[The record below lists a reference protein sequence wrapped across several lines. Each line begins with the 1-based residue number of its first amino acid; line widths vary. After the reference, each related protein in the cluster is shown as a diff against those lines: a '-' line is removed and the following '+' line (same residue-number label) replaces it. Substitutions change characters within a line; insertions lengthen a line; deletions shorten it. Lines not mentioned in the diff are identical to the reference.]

1 MKAAVIYG
9 KKDVRIEEVQE
20 PKVSPGKV
28 KVKVAWAGICG
39 SDLHAYHHGL
49 GVAYEEHPISKRKV
63 PLILGHEFAGV
74 VTEVGEGVTNVS
86 VGDKV
91 AVEPNLYCGQCTYC
105 RRGDYHICSVSN
117 AGFLG
122 LADDGG
128 FAEYVVA
135 DAKHFH
141 KLPEKMSLEEGALVE
156 PTAVCYHAVKY
167 SGLKVGDTVAIFGAG
182 PIGQLL
188 LLCANAAGASKT
200 FVVDLSEE
208 RLAKAKELG
217 ATEVINP
224 AKENVEEK
232 IFAMTAEGVDVA
244 FEAAGAQPTFTSSLN
259 VLKKKGML
267 MVVAGYAGEVTM
279 DPNALLFKEATI
291 RFSLA
296 YANEFP
302 TVIELIAEG
311 KLDVKR
317 VVTKKILLD
326 DLVKDGLELLSV
338 DKSQSK
344 ILVKPSES

>member
-9 KKDVRIEEVQE
+9 RKDVRIEEVAE
-20 PKVSPGKV
+20 PKVSKGKV
-28 KVKVAWAGICG
+28 KIKVAWAGICG

-91 AVEPNLYCGQCTYC
+91 AVEPNLYCGECTYC
-105 RRGDYHICSVSN
+105 KRGDYHICSLSN

-156 PTAVCYHAVKY
+156 PTAVCYHAVKK
-167 SGLKVGDTVAIFGAG
+167 SGLTVGDTVAIFGAG

-188 LLCANAAGASKT
+188 LLCANAAGAAKT
-200 FVVDLSEE
+200 FVIDVSEE

-232 IFAMTAEGVDVA
+232 IFSMAAEGVDVA
-244 FEAAGAQPTFTSSLN
+244 FEAAGAQPTFTSALN
-259 VLKKKGML
+259 VLKKQGML
-267 MVVAGYAGEVTM
+267 MVVAGFAT
-279 DPNALLFKEATI
+279 DITFNPNMQLFKETNI
-291 RFSLA
+291 SFSLA

-302 TVIELIAEG
+302 IVIDLIAEG
-311 KLDVKR
+311 KLDVKK
-317 VVTKKILLD
+317 VVTKKIKLD
-326 DLVKDGLELLSV
+326 NLVEDGLELLSV

-344 ILVKPSES
+344 ILVQTSNE